1 LVAQIKGG
9 REVNYLEMNSWFVLP
24 ILVLYFLRFKTS
36 RLCYDRIPLLLLML
50 MTAVFDNL
58 IVLAKIVSYDESKIS
73 GLKVLVAPIEDFA
86 YTLVLV
92 PLIALVQSYFTQWQS
107 RRKETA

>member
-1 LVAQIKGG
+1 M
-9 REVNYLEMNSWFVLP
+9 NYLEMNSYFILP
-24 ILVLYFLRFKTS
+24 ILIWYFARFKTS

-50 MTAVFDNL
+50 LTVVFDNL

-73 GLKVLVAPIEDFA
+73 GFKVLVAPLEDFA

-92 PLIALVQSYFTQWQS
+92 PLIALANSYFTQWQNS
-107 RRKETA
+107 RASK

>member
-1 LVAQIKGG
+1 
-9 REVNYLEMNSWFVLP
+9 MNSWFILP

-36 RLCYDRIPLLLLML
+36 RLCYDRIPLLILML

-58 IVLAKIVSYDESKIS
+58 IILAGIVSYDESKLPGI
-73 GLKVLVAPIEDFA
+73 KVLVAPIEDFA

-92 PLIALVQSYFTQWQS
+92 PLIALVQSYFLQWQS
-107 RRKETA
+107 RRKTSA

>member
-1 LVAQIKGG
+1 
-9 REVNYLEMNSWFVLP
+9 MNSWFILP
-24 ILVLYFLRFKTS
+24 ILVLYFVRFKTS
-36 RLCYDRIPLLLLML
+36 RLCYDRIPLLLLMI

-92 PLIALVQSYFTQWQS
+92 PLIALVQSFFTQWQS
-107 RRKETA
+107 HRKESA

>member
-1 LVAQIKGG
+1 MT
-9 REVNYLEMNSWFVLP
+9 YLEMNSYFILP
-24 ILVLYFLRFKTS
+24 ILFWYFARFKTS

-50 MTAVFDNL
+50 LTVVFDNL

-73 GLKVLVAPIEDFA
+73 GFKVLVAPLEDFA

-92 PLIALVQSYFTQWQS
+92 PLIALANSYFAQWQNS
-107 RRKETA
+107 RAGK

>member
-1 LVAQIKGG
+1 M
-9 REVNYLEMNSWFVLP
+9 NYLEMNSWFILP
-24 ILVLYFLRFKTS
+24 ILVLYFVRFKTS
-36 RLCYDRIPLLLLML
+36 RLCYDRIPLLLLMII
-50 MTAVFDNL
+50 TAVFDNL

-107 RRKETA
+107 HRKESA

>member
-1 LVAQIKGG
+1 MS
-9 REVNYLEMNSWFVLP
+9 YLEMNSWFVLP
-24 ILVLYFLRFKTS
+24 ILVLYFVRFKTS

-58 IVLAKIVSYDESKIS
+58 IVIAKIVSYDESKIS

-92 PLIALVQSYFTQWQS
+92 PLIALVQSYFTKWQS